1 MALVPFP
8 QKSALPAENEPDWDD
23 ADADSA
29 DGGKMSFLEHLDE
42 LRKRIVWSLVGV
54 GLGFAVACFFLD
66 EIFNFVAGPIQA
78 LLKPGET
85 LTYIDPTEAFAL
97 YLKLAVIVGLLGA
110 SPVVMT
116 QVWLFIAPGL
126 YAHEKKFA
134 IPFILLSSIC
144 FVGGA
149 AFAHVVVFPMTWKF
163 LASWSSENLAFSPR
177 IETAFG
183 LYLKLIVSMARE
195 GLV

>member
-78 LLKPGET
+78 LLKPG
-85 LTYIDPTEAFAL
+85 
-97 YLKLAVIVGLLGA
+97 
-110 SPVVMT
+110 
-116 QVWLFIAPGL
+116 
-126 YAHEKKFA
+126 
-134 IPFILLSSIC
+134 
-144 FVGGA
+144 
-149 AFAHVVVFPMTWKF
+149 
-163 LASWSSENLAFSPR
+163 
-177 IETAFG
+177 
-183 LYLKLIVSMARE
+183 
-195 GLV
+195 